1 MILVMV
7 ISFSLPNVSVV
18 TTTQAASKI
27 KLNKTKVTLSV
38 GDTVKLKVSG
48 TKKKVTWKS
57 SNKKI
62 AAVSSAG
69 KVTAKKQGTA
79 KITASVSGKKYTC
92 KVTVKKAVDE
102 SNPVQQL
109 KDYIRKN
116 GTLNTGG
123 NYFISEKTNL
133 ESVYSSA
140 GIVYDL
146 DNDEIQFVCILTTDN
161 GTMTVYMP
169 LPYPSTSAEADV
181 TIKLSMGA
189 SAYLMASFDSTTYT
203 NNSTVYFLWISGY
216 LLTESTSQELAN
228 TCLSAAFST
237 WSYILSDRT
246 NLTMKDIG
254 FTSY

>member
-1 MILVMV
+1 MILVLA
-7 ISFSLPNVSVV
+7 ISFSLPNVSIV
-18 TTTQAASKI
+18 TTAQAASKV
-27 KLNKTKVTLSV
+27 KLNKTKVTLNI

-57 SNKKI
+57 SSKKV

-79 KITASVSGKKYTC
+79 KITASVSGKKYIC
-92 KVTVKKAVDE
+92 KVTVKKSVDD
-102 SNPVQQL
+102 SDPVQQL
-109 KDYIRKN
+109 KDYIRNK

-123 NYFISEKTNL
+123 NYFISEKTSIG
-133 ESVYSSA
+133 SVASSA

-146 DNDEIQFVCILTTDN
+146 DDDEIQFVCILTTDS

-169 LPYPSTSAEADV
+169 LPYPSTSVEADV

-189 SAYLMASFDSTTYT
+189 TAYVMATFDSTTYT
-203 NNSTVYFLWISGY
+203 DDSTVYFQWLTGY
-216 LLTESTSQELAN
+216 LLTESNTQELAN
-228 TCLSAAFST
+228 TCLQAAFST
-237 WSYILSDRT
+237 WNYILMNNT